1 MKQPAPPPPI
11 FVKVVEIKQKNHIFQ
26 CFARWLGL
34 LIFQPCWFKR
44 NITCKLK
51 VSIRRGFWKIVDFWF
66 SENSQE
72 IVYSRVW
79 KGAVLCFESW
89 HLGTLHHLSYGINS
103 KSNQMQRNI
112 MLKNNNTNAKIVSIF
127 PPWWNSLWRGDG
139 AYLTK
144 RFSPQC
150 INK

>member
-79 KGAVLCFESW
+79 KGAELCFESW
-89 HLGTLHHLSYGINS
+89 HQCTLHHFSYGINS
-103 KSNQMQRNI
+103 KRTQMNVI
-112 MLKNNNTNAKIVSIF
+112 SCWKMITATLKQYVYYYCSIF
-127 PPWWNSLWRGDG
+127 
-139 AYLTK
+139 
-144 RFSPQC
+144 
-150 INK
+150 INKFEQIEYPLLMFISWSLNR